1 MKNLKKKLKILL
13 NIRFSFF
20 IILFFIKFS
29 FANEVSIEIEGN
41 NFTDQDVII
50 SLIDEKP
57 EEISQKYSNYL
68 LKTLINS
75 ELFEEVI
82 VTIKDNKYLIT
93 ITEYSNINNIY
104 FRNNERLDNDELKE
118 IINRISITNLNPKSI
133 NEFIDN
139 TKEIYESFGYNNI
152 KISYDIEL
160 FNENNTADIYF
171 IFNEGEITKINNV
184 ILNGNKS
191 IDSQEIKQ
199 VIKSKSKTLV
209 NMFDNNN
216 FKIFTVENDLL
227 RISNLYKNYGYIDVN
242 VSYNIEFL
250 STNKVNIYFNID
262 EGNLFLFNDIK
273 LKDSDNILNDV
284 LNNKIYEIID
294 KLQFANNNYSIKK
307 IDELK
312 LKTSDIIISGGLDFF
327 EIAIYEKKSLD
338 NKINILLDVSS
349 VRPKYTKQINIYGNT
364 RTFDYVIRREID
376 LAEGDAIYGSQINNI
391 EKK

>member
-1 MKNLKKKLKILL
+1 M
-13 NIRFSFF
+13 
-20 IILFFIKFS
+20 
-29 FANEVSIEIEGN
+29 
-41 NFTDQDVII
+41 
-50 SLIDEKP
+50 
-57 EEISQKYSNYL
+57 
-68 LKTLINS
+68 
-75 ELFEEVI
+75 
-82 VTIKDNKYLIT
+82 
-93 ITEYSNINNIY
+93 
-104 FRNNERLDNDELKE
+104 
-118 IINRISITNLNPKSI
+118 NPKSI

-160 FNENNTADIYF
+160 FKENNTADIYF

-199 VIKSKSKTLV
+199 VIKSKTKTLV
-209 NMFDNNN
+209 NIFANNN

-262 EGNLFLFNDIK
+262 EGNLFPFNDIK

-312 LKTSDIIISGGLDFF
+312 LKTSDIIINGGLDFF
-327 EIAIYEKKSLD
+327 EITIYEKSLD
-338 NKINILLDVSS
+338 NKIDILLDVSS
-349 VRPKYTKQINIYGNT
+349 VKPKYTKQINIYGNT

-391 EKK
+391 EKN